1 MSQQK
6 TRGQIIDALYH
17 CADESTHT
25 CDKCPYNDGRSDN
38 CSTALLNDAREII
51 ASDCASAD
59 TDRIE
64 AVALKAI
71 TMAIE
76 HGGYM
81 ITISQICG
89 VSIVPYVIEEE
100 EDEPCHK
107 DQVSH

>member
-6 TRGQIIDALYH
+6 TRGQIIDALHH
-17 CADESTHT
+17 CANDSTDT
-25 CDKCPYNDGRSDN
+25 CAKCPYNDGRSDN

-51 ASDCASAD
+51 ASDCAS
-59 TDRIE
+59 TDAKII
-64 AVALKAI
+64 ATVALKAI
-71 TMAIE
+71 TQAIE

-107 DQVSH
+107 D

>member
-6 TRGQIIDALYH
+6 TRSQILEAMRH
-17 CADESTHT
+17 CADDAIDT
-25 CDKCPYNDGRSDN
+25 CAKCPYNDGRSDN

-51 ASDCASAD
+51 VSDCTSAD
-59 TDRIE
+59 SDLVAT
-64 AVALKAI
+64 VALKAI
-71 TMAIE
+71 TQAIE

-89 VSIVPYVIEEE
+89 VSIVPYVIEED

-107 DQVSH
+107 D